1 MLKKKWMIGVLAGAL
16 AAGGFS
22 YNAFAKENN
31 SQVTQNGVS
40 SGAALSEKEAAEI
53 AKTVVDGTVDDID
66 KEMYDGKEAYEVEIE
81 KAGEDYDVYVDIN
94 TKKPLNDPLK
104 EKEEQVSLTK
114 EEAEKI
120 ALKQTN
126 GTVTESKLDEDDGV
140 YIYEIEIK
148 TDQGPEA
155 EFDISAK
162 DGRIIKQ
169 ELDD

>member
-40 SGAALSEKEAAEI
+40 SGALSEKEAAEI

-66 KEMYDGKEAYEVEIE
+66 KEMYDGKEAFEVEIE
-81 KAGEDYDVYVDIN
+81 KAGDDYDVYVDIN
-94 TKKPLNDPLK
+94 TTKPLNDPLK

-126 GTVTESKLDEDDGV
+126 GTVIESKLDEDDGV

-148 TDQGPEA
+148 TDQGTEA